1 MSGVSNISF
10 VEKDYQDLSGVH
22 YIWHC
27 STVLYT
33 QWFRD
38 FLSVVGTSCN
48 MIEPYGKFHNRKS
61 CPHAC
66 VTAIHLVLCNL
77 LCNFFHAHMG
87 RWVYS
92 YIHVHVYTCHGFY
105 CQIAFPETLF
115 NIIFVQS
122 RGHCLSCI
130 YTSWYK
136 PGLSLHK
143 HGNQQNCY
151 YVNYHKISNI
161 RRTESQHLNDSHLVL
176 QLSVPNPLKPGAKP
190 RMKM

>member
-1 MSGVSNISF
+1 MLSAHHAIWSN
-10 VEKDYQDLSGVH
+10 
-22 YIWHC
+22 
-27 STVLYT
+27 
-33 QWFRD
+33 
-38 FLSVVGTSCN
+38 
-48 MIEPYGKFHNRKS
+48 
-61 CPHAC
+61 
-66 VTAIHLVLCNL
+66 
-77 LCNFFHAHMG
+77 HMG
-87 RWVYS
+87 NSITGKVALMPVLQLFIWYSATCCAIFFMPTWVDEFIHTYMYM
-92 YIHVHVYTCHGFY
+92 YIHVMGFTVRSHSQKRY
-105 CQIAFPETLF
+105 S

-130 YTSWYK
+130 YTSWYR